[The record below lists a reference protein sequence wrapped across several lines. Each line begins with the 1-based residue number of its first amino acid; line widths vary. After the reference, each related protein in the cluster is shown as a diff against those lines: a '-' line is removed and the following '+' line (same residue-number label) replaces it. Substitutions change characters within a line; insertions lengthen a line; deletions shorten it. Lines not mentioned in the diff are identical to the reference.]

1 MQKIFTRMGDGSGVE
16 LSESE
21 LKQDLEE
28 GTRDAAERAKVSPL
42 SQDELAYL
50 FDVYSSPA
58 RFVGVDHGNEVI
70 FSYDNGSYKSKED
83 LTEIPLYGVQEAQVY
98 EKFLGAD
105 ILDLGQIDYSF
116 KPVKSIATFEQ
127 QALEYA
133 LLVTTVPMFYGAQP
147 NLGSYTQPDGP
158 CSNPMELLPQ
168 GKITEARAAQEEMME
183 HAVRDMVYV
192 VAAMYESGA
201 DGINFD
207 TVGAAG
213 DIDFLATLRAVEIL
227 KKKCP
232 QMAMMMGMAGEFV
245 LGMHGEVTYDGVR
258 LAGLYPHKQVEL
270 AEKAGAT
277 IFGPAVNI
285 NTDRSCAWNTARA
298 VTFVKACVEVSHIP
312 VHANMGMGLCGIP
325 MANCPPVDAV
335 SRASKAMV
343 EITRLDGL

>member
-1 MQKIFTRMGDGSGVE
+1 MKKIFTRMGDGSGVE

-21 LKQDLEE
+21 LKRDLEE
-28 GTRDAAERAKVSPL
+28 GTKDAAERAKVAPL
-42 SQDELAYL
+42 SQDDLAYL

-70 FSYDNGSYKSKED
+70 FSYDNGCTKSED
-83 LTEIPLYGVQEAQVY
+83 RSGIELHRVQEAQVY

-105 ILDLGQIDYSF
+105 IADFGHKDYSF
-116 KPVKSIATFEQ
+116 KPVKAIANFEQ
-127 QALEYA
+127 QTLECA
-133 LLVTTVPMFYGAQP
+133 FLTTTIPMFYGAMP
-147 NLGSYTQPDGP
+147 NLGLYTQPDGP
-158 CSNPMELLPQ
+158 CHNPMELLPQ

-183 HAVRDMVYV
+183 HAVRDIVYV
-192 VAAMYESGA
+192 SSAMYESGA

-213 DIDFLATLRAVEIL
+213 DVDFLATLRSVEIL
-227 KKKCP
+227 KEKCP
-232 QMAMMMGMAGEFV
+232 QMAMMVGMAGEFV

-258 LAGLYPHKQVEL
+258 LAGLYPHKQIEL

-285 NTDRSCAWNTARA
+285 NTDRSCAWNEARA
-298 VTFVKACVEVSHIP
+298 ITFVKACVEASHIP

-325 MANCPPVDAV
+325 MADCPPVDAV